1 MTFEAYEQSVRLIRL
16 LRAPTARLRSRN
28 PELYRQLRRAAS
40 AVPLHL
46 AEGSGREGADR
57 RQHFRVARGSALE
70 IQAVV
75 EVAEA
80 WGDLDRHAIEPV
92 LPVLDRLLR
101 LTRGLTR

>member
-1 MTFEAYEQSVRLIRL
+1 MTFEAYNQSVQLIRL
-16 LRAPTARLRSRN
+16 LRTLTARLRSRN

-40 AVPLHL
+40 AVSLNL

-57 RQHFRVARGSALE
+57 RHHFRIARGSALE
-70 IQAVV
+70 VQAIV

-80 WGDLDRHAIEPV
+80 WGDIDRKTIEPV
-92 LPVLDRLLR
+92 LPVLERVLR